1 MATMQEVRPVSR
13 YLTKMYVSLLLIFV
27 VFILPWILLAL
38 IPELGCVYLLIFVVA
53 NALWLVPTLIL
64 LPLYYRSLRYEI
76 GEDDITVEKG
86 IFTRSVK
93 TIPYRTITDLAVK
106 RDILD
111 RWLFGL
117 GSLDIQTAGQ
127 SAQTGAD
134 VTLVGLTNWAAL
146 RNEVL
151 ARIRAYRASTGIGTE
166 VEPSAAHA
174 PEQLLL
180 REILEE
186 LRGLRRDLKR

>member
-1 MATMQEVRPVSR
+1 MATLREIRPASR
-13 YLTKMYVSLLLIFV
+13 YLPKMYVNLLLIFV
-27 VFILPWILLAL
+27 VFILPWALLAL
-38 IPELGCVYLLIFVVA
+38 IPALGWTYLWIFVVA
-53 NALWLVPTLIL
+53 NALWLAPTLIL
-64 LPLYYRSLRYEI
+64 LPFYYRSLRYEI

-111 RWLFGL
+111 RWFFNL

-127 SAQTGAD
+127 SAQAGAD
-134 VTLVGLTNWAAL
+134 VTLVGLVDWMEL

-151 ARIRAYRASTGIGTE
+151 ARVRAYRASTGIGTE
-166 VEPSAAHA
+166 VEPSAARA
-174 PEQLLL
+174 QELLIL

>member
-1 MATMQEVRPVSR
+1 MATLREIRPASR
-13 YLTKMYVSLLLIFV
+13 YLPKMYVNLLLIFV
-27 VFILPWILLAL
+27 VFILPWALLAL
-38 IPELGCVYLLIFVVA
+38 IPALGWTYLWIFVVA
-53 NALWLVPTLIL
+53 NALWLAPTLIL
-64 LPLYYRSLRYEI
+64 LPFYYRSLRYEI

-111 RWLFGL
+111 RWFFNL

-127 SAQTGAD
+127 SAQAGAD
-134 VTLVGLTNWAAL
+134 VTLVGLVDWMEL

-151 ARIRAYRASTGIGTE
+151 ARVRAYRASTGVGTE
-166 VEPSAAHA
+166 VEPSAARA
-174 PEQLLL
+174 QELLIL